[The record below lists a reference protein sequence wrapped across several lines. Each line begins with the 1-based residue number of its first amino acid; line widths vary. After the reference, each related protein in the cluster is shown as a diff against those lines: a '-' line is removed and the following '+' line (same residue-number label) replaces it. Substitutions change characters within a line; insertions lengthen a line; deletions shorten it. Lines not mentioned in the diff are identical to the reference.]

1 MSSTTWR
8 SPSCKPPRRTIPDC
22 RSCTSGLGLTYLKK
36 QNYEQARDQFLKD
49 AAVEPDLALNYDELG
64 DVYSLMHQD
73 GDAEKNYREALRRDP
88 RLKREMETSVRTD
101 NQRRAEGEKQVESGT
116 LPSPEL
122 TEDEQ

>member
-1 MSSTTWR
+1 
-8 SPSCKPPRRTIPDC
+8 
-22 RSCTSGLGLTYLKK
+22 
-36 QNYEQARDQFLKD
+36 
-49 AAVEPDLALNYDELG
+49 
-64 DVYSLMHQD
+64 MHQD